1 MPDPSTVSED
11 VADSIG
17 TDAADAADAGAA
29 GDGRTST
36 SARRGFDRRIL
47 RRALVAVALLAAV
60 LAGSYFVPLPSI
72 ASVRDWGAD
81 LGPAFVW
88 LFFLAYAIVTIAPI
102 PRSTFT
108 VMSGIFFGPLV
119 GFAGAM
125 IASSIAAVAAFALVR
140 RVGRD
145 RVQPY
150 LKTPVVRAVDYR
162 LERRGWLAVGSLR
175 FIAACPF
182 SVANYCSALSS
193 VRLVPYAVASILG
206 MAPGT
211 AAVVMLGDSLTGDT
225 HPLQLAVTGG
235 LFAIGIAGLVLDS
248 RLPVSRGSQQAP
260 GLD

>member
-1 MPDPSTVSED
+1 MPDPSTVSENI
-11 VADSIG
+11 ADPIG
-17 TDAADAADAGAA
+17 TGSPDEPATRAG
-29 GDGRTST
+29 
-36 SARRGFDRRIL
+36 RRRRFDRRVV
-47 RRALVAVALLAAV
+47 RRAMLAISLVAAV
-60 LAGSYFVPLPSI
+60 LAASYFVPLPSV
-72 ASVRDWGAD
+72 ASVRTWGDD
-81 LGPAFVW
+81 LGPSFVW
-88 LFFLAYAIVTIAPI
+88 LFFLAYAVITIAPI

-119 GFAGAM
+119 GFVGAM
-125 IASSIAAVAAFALVR
+125 IASSVAAVAAFALVR
-140 RVGRD
+140 TIGRD

-150 LKTPVVRAVDYR
+150 LKKPVVKSVEYR

-193 VRLVPYAVASILG
+193 VRPLPYAVASIIG

-225 HPLQLAVTGG
+225 HPLQLVVSGA

-248 RLPVSRGSQQAP
+248 RLPVSRSGSEANLTSTEP
-260 GLD
+260 

>member
-1 MPDPSTVSED
+1 MPDRSAVSED
-11 VADSIG
+11 VAG
-17 TDAADAADAGAA
+17 PTAADAEIADAASA
-29 GDGRTST
+29 GDGPPPTSG
-36 SARRGFDRRIL
+36 RRRADRRIL
-47 RRALVAVALLAAV
+47 RRALVAAVLLAAV
-60 LAGSYFVPLPSI
+60 LAASYFVPLPSI
-72 ASVRDWGAD
+72 SSVRDWGAD

-88 LFFLAYAIVTIAPI
+88 LFFLAYAVVTIAPI

-125 IASSIAAVAAFALVR
+125 IASSVAAVAAFVLVR

-150 LKTPVVRAVDYR
+150 LKAPVVRAVEYR

-193 VRLVPYAVASILG
+193 VRLAPYAIASILG

-248 RLPVSRGSQQAP
+248 RLPVSSSNATSAAT
-260 GLD
+260 

>member
-1 MPDPSTVSED
+1 MPDPSTVSENI
-11 VADSIG
+11 ADPIG
-17 TDAADAADAGAA
+17 TESLDEPAAGA
-29 GDGRTST
+29 GR
-36 SARRGFDRRIL
+36 RRRFDRRVV
-47 RRALVAVALLAAV
+47 RRALLGIALVAAV
-60 LAGSYFVPLPSI
+60 LAASYFVPLPSV
-72 ASVRDWGAD
+72 ASVRAWGDD
-81 LGPAFVW
+81 LGPSFVW
-88 LFFLAYAIVTIAPI
+88 LFFLSYAVITIAPI

-140 RVGRD
+140 AIGRD

-150 LKTPVVRAVDYR
+150 LKKPVVKSVEYR

-193 VRLVPYAVASILG
+193 VRPLPYAAASIIG

-225 HPLQLAVTGG
+225 HPLQLVVSGA
-235 LFAIGIAGLVLDS
+235 LFAVGIAGLVLDS
-248 RLPVSRGSQQAP
+248 RLPVSRVGRSAADGATSTEP
-260 GLD
+260 

>member
-1 MPDPSTVSED
+1 MSDPSTVSED
-11 VADSIG
+11 VADATG
-17 TDAADAADAGAA
+17 DDAGGVADARTT
-29 GDGRTST
+29 GDGRAT
-36 SARRGFDRRIL
+36 SADRRGFDRRVI
-47 RRALVAVALLAAV
+47 RRALVVAALLAAV
-60 LAGSYFVPLPSI
+60 LAGSYFVPLPSV

-88 LFFLAYAIVTIAPI
+88 LFFLAYAVITIAPI

-140 RVGRD
+140 SVGRD

-150 LKTPVVRAVDYR
+150 LKSPVVRAVEYR

-175 FIAACPF
+175 FIAVCPF

-193 VRLVPYAVASILG
+193 VRPVPYTVASILG

-248 RLPVSRGSQQAP
+248 RLPVANATATTPRT
-260 GLD
+260 

>member
-11 VADSIG
+11 VADPIG
-17 TDAADAADAGAA
+17 TDAADAADAGAT
-29 GDGRTST
+29 GDARTPVPGR
-36 SARRGFDRRIL
+36 RRFDRRTV
-47 RRALVAVALLAAV
+47 RRALFAAALLAAV

-72 ASVRDWGAD
+72 VSVRDWGAD

-88 LFFLAYAIVTIAPI
+88 VFFLAYAVITIAPI

-108 VMSGIFFGPLV
+108 VMSGVFFGPLV

-150 LKTPVVRAVDYR
+150 LKTPVVRAVEYR

-193 VRLVPYAVASILG
+193 VRPVPYAVASILG

-225 HPLQLAVTGG
+225 HPAQLAVTGG

-248 RLPVSRGSQQAP
+248 RLPVVRAGATSSEH
-260 GLD
+260 